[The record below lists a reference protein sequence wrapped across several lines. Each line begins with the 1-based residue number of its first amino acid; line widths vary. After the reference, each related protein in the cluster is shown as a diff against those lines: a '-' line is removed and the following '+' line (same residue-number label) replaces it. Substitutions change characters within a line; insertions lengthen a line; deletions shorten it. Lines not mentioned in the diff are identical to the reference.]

1 MTGSTETS
9 SRKPRISVLITAAF
23 FAVVLL
29 LALQLSAF
37 IAFDLDMPPVLA
49 LSCVAGLVW
58 IAYTVLVLCF
68 NIKIFRIAK
77 TNNRMTAFR
86 IAVNTIAASAGVFAV
101 GFLFFYPILEYV
113 IEKPTGHFAPYVII
127 IPLLAALVI
136 IPFTLLPTALS
147 YIIFIRR

>member
-9 SRKPRISVLITAAF
+9 SRKPRISVLIIAAF
-23 FAVVLL
+23 FAVVLF

-37 IAFDLDMPPVLA
+37 IAFDLDMPPVIA

-101 GFLFFYPILEYV
+101 GFLFFYPLLNYV
-113 IEKPTGHFAPYVII
+113 ITEPTGHFTPHIII
-127 IPLLAALVI
+127 IPLLVSLIA
-136 IPFTLLPTALS
+136 IPFSLLPTALS
-147 YIIFIRR
+147 SHNADK